1 MVRKENVLEKDVERI
16 FVKKMSEAGWAV
28 IKIKGS
34 AGWPDR
40 QVLGYNGFSF
50 FVELKR
56 PKDGK
61 LSAIQKVVHRNLKLR
76 GFIVEIVKD
85 CSNEEIRR
93 ILDIVETAQ
102 ISKNI

>member
-1 MVRKENVLEKDVERI
+1 MVNKGKILEKDIERI
-16 FVKKMSEAGWAV
+16 FVKKMTEAGWAV

-40 QVLGYNGFSF
+40 QVLGRNGFSF

-56 PKDGK
+56 PKNGR
-61 LSAIQKVVHRNLKLR
+61 LSAIQKVVHKNLRLR
-76 GFIVEIVKD
+76 GFIVETIND

-93 ILDIVETAQ
+93 ILNVVETAQ
-102 ISKNI
+102 IPKNI